1 MQQRHR
7 ILPLAGAAG
16 AMCQIPV
23 WHCSPPGQNDREE
36 VVQDVELA
44 GSASWSTTPRVKRS
58 MNLSCTRGRAGPSAR
73 QSAGVATPGR
83 DSGLSAGVAADE
95 PLLRLRATVVSAVPR
110 FGLGLVTK
118 SKKTAMSAT
127 VDCGRELA
135 R

>member
-1 MQQRHR
+1 MRCVK
-7 ILPLAGAAG
+7 LPSGTAR
-16 AMCQIPV
+16 P
-23 WHCSPPGQNDREE
+23 SEQNDGEE

-44 GSASWSTTPRVKRS
+44 GSASWSTTPRFKPPRVKRS
-58 MNLSCTRGRAGPSAR
+58 INLSCTGGRAGPSAR

-83 DSGLSAGVAADE
+83 DSGLAAGVAADE

-118 SKKTAMSAT
+118 SKTAMSAT